1 MLALRLPPDL
11 EKRLDA
17 LARRTNRT
25 KSFYAREAIERHLA
39 DLEDGYLALD
49 RLRDPGPRVSL
60 DDLESETDGGQPA

>member
-11 EKRLDA
+11 EQRLDT

-39 DLEDGYLALD
+39 DLEDGYLALE
-49 RLRDPGPRVSL
+49 RRRQAGPRVDL
-60 DDLESETDGGQPA
+60 DELEAELDGDPAP